1 MNITVEDS
9 KLLKQIIQ
17 ILEKSCFKDISAP
30 QCLTIAIAFERFG
43 AFKKRVDDELQAQ
56 AKFSAVVPTAPKA
69 TEIIEEPK
77 SKKKK

>member
-1 MNITVEDS
+1 MNVTVEDS
-9 KLLKQIIQ
+9 KLLKQMIT

-43 AFKKRVDDELQAQ
+43 EFKQRLDKHLADVS
-56 AKFSAVVPTAPKA
+56 KFSAVTPPPVVEA
-69 TEIIEEPK
+69 IVEEPK